1 MRQRGKTNQMQTKL
15 FEELESSDGPTLL
28 EVLAGR
34 NLDLETAIGEL
45 LLSAIG
51 KAEPR
56 RGNEHDA

>member
-1 MRQRGKTNQMQTKL
+1 MSQRGKTNQMQTKL
-15 FEELESSDGPTLL
+15 FDDLESSDGPTLL

-34 NLDLETAIGEL
+34 SLELETAIGEL

-56 RGNEHDA
+56 KGAKHDA